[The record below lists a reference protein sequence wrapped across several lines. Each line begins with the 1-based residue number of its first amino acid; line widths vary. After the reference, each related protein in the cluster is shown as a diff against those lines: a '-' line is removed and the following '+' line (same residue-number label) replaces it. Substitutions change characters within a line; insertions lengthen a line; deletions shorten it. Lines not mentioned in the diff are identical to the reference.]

1 MKKMLA
7 KAVVLGLVLGGIGF
21 VANDAQAA
29 KIGDGVKVFSGK
41 KVEILGIYGC
51 DVKTENELEKDTALA
66 NQNDLVN
73 VNNDV
78 IKNAEDIAAEAKARD
93 DADKAEAKAR
103 DDADKAEAKARD
115 DADKAE
121 AKARDDADKA
131 EAKARDDADK
141 AEAKARD
148 DADKAEAKAR
158 DDADKAE
165 AKARDDADKRIEAK
179 FDGEVARLDSKID
192 KLDARVEKVGAMA
205 AAIANLHT
213 MGYDPEAPTEIA
225 VGVGQYRDKT
235 GMALGAFHYPN
246 RDFMLSFSVST
257 AGDEYMG
264 GIGATW
270 KFGRKTPEELRQ
282 AEAEKAAK
290 AKLAKAEA
298 AKKAAKDARVAAQQK
313 RHAEM
318 LAARTAK

>member
-1 MKKMLA
+1 MSKLDALTNFAVFIKFMRKEGFLMKKMLA

-29 KIGDGVKVFSGK
+29 KIGDGVGVSKSWMP
-41 KVEILGIYGC
+41 GC
-51 DVKTENELEKDTALA
+51 INFQDKELVYANLA
-66 NQNDLVN
+66 TQGDLKAVN
-73 VNNDV
+73 
-78 IKNAEDIAAEAKARD
+78 KEAEDATKAANDAKDA
-93 DADKAEAKAR
+93 ADKAQTT
-103 DDADKAEAKARD
+103 ADKNTEAINKEVTERKA
-115 DADKAE
+115 
-121 AKARDDADKA
+121 
-131 EAKARDDADK
+131 
-141 AEAKARD
+141 
-148 DADKAEAKAR
+148 
-158 DDADKAE
+158 
-165 AKARDDADKRIEAK
+165 
-179 FDGEVARLDSKID
+179 EVARLDSKID

-318 LAARTAK
+318 LAARTGK

>member
-1 MKKMLA
+1 MSKLDALTNFEVFIKFMRKEGFLMKKMLA

-29 KIGDGVKVFSGK
+29 DIGNGVKVHSGEGIDGTGWGK
-41 KVEILGIYGC
+41 GHDIKTAKELGA
-51 DVKTENELEKDTALA
+51 DAALA
-66 NQNDLVN
+66 EQKDLVM
-73 VNNDV
+73 VNEE
-78 IKNAEDIAAEAKARD
+78 ATAAAQDAGENTKAINKEVDER
-93 DADKAEAKAR
+93 KA
-103 DDADKAEAKARD
+103 
-115 DADKAE
+115 
-121 AKARDDADKA
+121 
-131 EAKARDDADK
+131 
-141 AEAKARD
+141 
-148 DADKAEAKAR
+148 
-158 DDADKAE
+158 
-165 AKARDDADKRIEAK
+165 
-179 FDGEVARLDSKID
+179 EVARLDSKID